1 MRFNHYLLKN
11 FTHNTM
17 NPNTSHT
24 IKKRSNAND
33 VFITPPE
40 VAKQQIELH
49 TIIDG
54 ELWLDP
60 CRNNENGSYYSNYP
74 SEVKKDWCEILEGR
88 DFLEY
93 AGSPDVI
100 CGNPPYSFLDT
111 WIDKTIQLAPKE
123 FSLLIGIGNLTTKRI
138 EKIEDAGYG
147 LARMKM
153 LKIWK
158 WYGMSVIVVF
168 AKDEH
173 SIIDYDRTV
182 YR

>member
-1 MRFNHYLLKN
+1 M
-11 FTHNTM
+11 
-17 NPNTSHT
+17 PNTNASHS
-24 IKKRSNAND
+24 IKKRNTAND
-33 VFITPPE
+33 VFITPVD

-74 SEVKKDWCEILEGR
+74 SEVNKDWCEILEGR
-88 DFLEY
+88 DFLQY
-93 AGSPDVI
+93 SGSPDVI

-111 WIDKTIQLAPKE
+111 WISKTLELNPKE
-123 FSLLIGIGNLTTKRI
+123 FSLLIGIGNLTTRRMEII
-138 EKIEDAGYG
+138 ENAGYG

-158 WYGMSVIVVF
+158 WYGMSCIVVF
-168 AKDEH
+168 AKGEE
-173 SIIDYDRTV
+173 SIIEFDRTV
-182 YR
+182 YRT